1 MMGVK
6 AERAGEERILDI
18 RPILVKTKNH
28 PR

>member
-18 RPILVKTKNH
+18 RPILVKTKN
-28 PR
+28 RLR